1 MTRMTAGLLVAGLV
15 CVLAAIAHAQSPPSP
30 ASPAPASPA
39 AAYRTGEWSRW
50 SRAEGVQ
57 YRYRWGLNP
66 QDKANVDALYQIKNV
81 QTKVWEG
88 AVRSLDC
95 SGDQLSRSQRVVL
108 KPNETKDVKFPTPNC
123 GTADRPSFRPNVVRS
138 SRID

>member
-1 MTRMTAGLLVAGLV
+1 MTRMTVGLLVAGLV
-15 CVLAAIAHAQSPPSP
+15 GALAATAHAQSPPSP
-30 ASPAPASPA
+30 AAPAPASPA

-95 SGDQLSRSQRVVL
+95 SGNQLSRSQRVVL

-123 GTADRPSFRPNVVRS
+123 GTTDRPSFRPNVVRS